1 MLFSDRTVDIPQKA
15 KYNENSLGKWLYS
28 QKVKAKEGL
37 LSHEQMR
44 LLLDCITKYAM
55 YFYGIHETTCR
66 HFVTRVV

>member
-1 MLFSDRTVDIPQKA
+1 MLFSDR
-15 KYNENSLGKWLYS
+15 S

-55 YFYGIHETTCR
+55 YFYSIHETTCR